1 MDRSLEGRPSHRV
14 EWLDAPPPPDDAAL
28 EELREVLREHHQV
41 GEAWLVRQL
50 ITPAEGDAHEVTA
63 VALTVDSAT
72 DAPSR
77 ASIELV
83 AELSR
88 ATNQALNVHN
98 WIFVND
104 NIRAKTEQHGLKI
117 YSRS

>member
-1 MDRSLEGRPSHRV
+1 MDRRREDRPSHRV
-14 EWLDAPPPPDDAAL
+14 EWLDAPAPPDAAAL
-28 EELREVLREHHQV
+28 EELCEVLGDHHQV

-72 DAPSR
+72 DAPSP
-77 ASIELV
+77 ASVELV

-88 ATNQALNVHN
+88 ATNPALNVHN

-104 NIRAKTEQHGLKI
+104 DIRVKTERHGLKI
-117 YSRS
+117 YARS